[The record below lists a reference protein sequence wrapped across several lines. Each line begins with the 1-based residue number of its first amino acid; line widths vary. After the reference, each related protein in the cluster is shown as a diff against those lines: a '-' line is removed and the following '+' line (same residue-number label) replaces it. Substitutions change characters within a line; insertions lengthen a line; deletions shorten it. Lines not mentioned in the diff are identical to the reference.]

1 LPEKEGIMF
10 RHPRYLEMPWEVHWD
25 QKEDG
30 PHHPVLLML
39 ILIVVAM
46 FLIGVGV
53 TSGLM

>member
-1 LPEKEGIMF
+1 MF
-10 RHPRYLEMPWEVHWD
+10 RHPRYLQIPWEVRWD

-30 PHHPVLLML
+30 PHHHVLLML
-39 ILIVVAM
+39 ILIFMAM